1 MAINFDKFNKA
12 QSDAVINSARE
23 LDDADALDVVGY
35 QGGYLPKR
43 VYQSLQRADELGVL
57 RQDAIATSVTGAQ
70 LAVLVGLLA
79 NSNRQEHADDKLL
92 VQLIDHTAVHLIG
105 VFSTDKG
112 PEMYHDWY
120 TNSVFPP
127 HVSHTAIMLFF
138 VAEVFDSFVLHLRD
152 NVGAE
157 VLAAI
162 KEAQHA
168 SKH

>member
-1 MAINFDKFNKA
+1 MAINFEKFNKE
-12 QSDAVINSARE
+12 QRDNVIKSAIE
-23 LDDADALDVVGY
+23 LDDANALDVVGY

-43 VYQSLQRADELGVL
+43 VYQSLMRADELHVL
-57 RQDAIATSVTGAQ
+57 RPEAIATSVTGAQ

-79 NSNRQEHADDKLL
+79 NSNRQEHADDELM
-92 VQLIDHTAVHLIG
+92 VQFIDHTAVHLIG
-105 VFSTDKG
+105 EFATDKG

-127 HVSHTAIMLFF
+127 EVSATAIMLFF
-138 VAEVFDSFVLHLRD
+138 VAEVFDAFVVHLRD
-152 NVGAE
+152 SVGGE

-162 KEAQHA
+162 KEAQNA